1 MINTLSD
8 TVPLMYSKDYKERF
22 IGEYYQTKIRYE
34 RLKAFNTE
42 IAAAEECPTVPKPV
56 HDCPAHILR
65 RQQKIMGEYLHIL
78 ELRAFMENINL
89 EEYKCN

>member
-1 MINTLSD
+1 MINTLND
-8 TVPLMYSKDYKERF
+8 TVPLMNSEDYKERF

-34 RLKAFNTE
+34 RLKAFNTR
-42 IAAAEECPTVPKPV
+42 ITASAECLTVPEPA
-56 HDCPAHILR
+56 HDCPIHILR

-78 ELRAFMENINL
+78 ELRAVMENINL

>member
-8 TVPLMYSKDYKERF
+8 TVPLMNSEDKKERF

-34 RLKAFNTE
+34 RLKAFNTK
-42 IAAAEECPTVPKPV
+42 IAAAETCLTVPEPT
-56 HDCPAHILR
+56 HDCPSHILR

-78 ELRAFMENINL
+78 ELRAVMENINL
-89 EEYKCN
+89 EECKCN